1 MERKKM
7 KLWKKVLIVI
17 GIVWLLC
24 IIDFSRKL
32 MIYNDLQNKLSSYEN
47 SSNYYIK
54 VMDYSEGQ
62 LDISQK
68 FKKDEKS
75 MISHQTILSNAPFSH
90 MNYRVYVNDQESPKW
105 YITNDGENYTLMPNQ
120 PKMLLDVNIPNY
132 LSEKKENKID
142 YLKMVATS
150 SVKSEVCNEKECYK
164 ITRVDFSNRVL
175 NKEYNKEYIYIE
187 KSTGLVIRYEA
198 NWSNSI
204 TNYKYSFGTIMDK
217 TLKEPDLSE
226 YELQEN

>member
-1 MERKKM
+1 MEKKKM

-17 GIVWLLC
+17 GIVLLLC
-24 IIDFSRKL
+24 IIEFSRKL
-32 MIYNDLQNKLSSYEN
+32 MIYNELQNKLSSYEN
-47 SSNYYIK
+47 SNNYYIK
-54 VMDYSEGQ
+54 IMDYSEGQ

-68 FKKDEKS
+68 FKKDKKS
-75 MISHQTILSNAPFSH
+75 MISHQTIRASSDFSNL
-90 MNYRVYVNDQESPKW
+90 NYRVYVNDQESPRW
-105 YITNDGENYTLMPNQ
+105 YITNDGENYILIENQ
-120 PKMLLDVNIPNY
+120 PENVLDIDIPNY
-132 LSEKKENKID
+132 LSEEQENKID

-150 SVKSEVCNEKECYK
+150 LVTTEIYNQKECYK
-164 ITRVDFSNRVL
+164 ITKIDFSNKVL
-175 NKEYNKEYIYIE
+175 NKDYNKEYIYIE